1 MSSKV
6 FDPYY
11 TTNSTY
17 GNYFGEVKGPKNSSI
32 PLPTIVRPEENY
44 FDITLRMKHNMEQA
58 NEFGSNNLNEMYRP
72 KYDVKDAEIQLE
84 KAGENLIK
92 THTTFIPNSFV
103 HSQQSFPYNKTFKDS
118 MFVYQTS
125 FKPCYSYDKSS

>member
-6 FDPYY
+6 FDPYS

>member
-1 MSSKV
+1 MSTKV

-32 PLPTIVRPEENY
+32 PLPTIVQPGENY
-44 FDITLRMKHNMEQA
+44 FNVTLNMKHNIDQT
-58 NEFGSNNLNEMYRP
+58 NEYGTNNLNEIYRP
-72 KYDVKDAEIQLE
+72 EYDVKNAEIQLE

-92 THTTFIPNSFV
+92 THTTFIPNSFAQ
-103 HSQQSFPYNKTFKDS
+103 SQQKFPYNKTFKDS

-125 FKPCYSYDKSS
+125 FKPCYSYNKSN

>member
-1 MSSKV
+1 MSTKV

-32 PLPTIVRPEENY
+32 PLPTIVKPEENY

-58 NEFGSNNLNEMYRP
+58 NEFGSNNLNEMYRQ